1 MRKVS
6 SMGEYEREQEGEQRG
21 RKQPHSTSTPVLDC
35 NEPSLAGSPR
45 VGSAQWAKLLATP
58 TNTHILR
65 VVAGDDVVSLVPT
78 SVRAHPSNGL
88 VDGVRWIGGRVGLG
102 DPCRASTDG
111 ARACIQ
117 RQSPRG

>member
-6 SMGEYEREQEGEQRG
+6 SMGEYERSVSRRGIQRARG
-21 RKQPHSTSTPVLDC
+21 RKQPHSTSASVLDC
-35 NEPSLAGSPR
+35 DEPSLAGSPR

-78 SVRAHPSNGL
+78 SVRS
-88 VDGVRWIGGRVGLG
+88 
-102 DPCRASTDG
+102 
-111 ARACIQ
+111 ARLA
-117 RQSPRG
+117 PLLMVYAG